1 VGSIHVADASVAG
14 RVFGTGVGWLAM
26 LGLVALTLSLLPNHL
41 SPGAF
46 LPHVV
51 VHLVGFGGLVVVA
64 TWVWQRPVLAGGAV
78 FALSVAIEV
87 LQALVPWRQGSL
99 RDVAINAVAVTAGVV
114 VGWWILRTAERS
126 AKPGEKPGS
135 A

>member
-1 VGSIHVADASVAG
+1 VADAPAASRAI
-14 RVFGTGVGWLAM
+14 GTGVGLLAM
-26 LGLVALTLSLLPNHL
+26 LALVALTLSLLPNHL

-64 TWVWQRPVLAGGAV
+64 TWVWQRPVFAGGAV

-87 LQALVPWRQGSL
+87 LQTLVPWRQGTL
-99 RDVAINAVAVTAGVV
+99 RDVAVNAVAVAAGVV
-114 VGWWILRTAERS
+114 VGWWILRAADRS
-126 AKPGEKPGS
+126 ARSGKKPGS
-135 A
+135 T